1 MSQSAEEPKSLLRR
15 LMRRG
20 EDSPSSDAAP
30 LPTPAPDS
38 ESNPPPP
45 GTSPIRPNPP
55 ESGTP
60 PEPLLPNVRATQSA
74 QPVQNANPLEER
86 LRAELALEKLRQKTA
101 RVAAEFA
108 NGKINRA
115 QFVAMYAHYNEKRII
130 IERLL
135 ERNPDTQAWQ
145 SVANDGQ
152 TSFLREHYAAH
163 VLSYAIY
170 FHDVLTPLVAHGAPP
185 LPQDITFKILTAIRL
200 VRRSQRPLSAQRK
213 QIDEN
218 HWAVFMPAEFTTAI
232 AMFSLEPSSR
242 QVLLVQDLH
251 RDFERANRTLLTRGV
266 RAADHY
272 VYPHRALFE
281 GAP

>member
-15 LMRRG
+15 LIRRS

-30 LPTPAPDS
+30 SPIPAS
-38 ESNPPPP
+38 EPASPPPP
-45 GTSPIRPNPP
+45 GTSPIRPSPP
-55 ESGTP
+55 DDGTP
-60 PEPLLPNVRATQSA
+60 PEPLLPNVRATQPA
-74 QPVQNANPLEER
+74 QPVQNPRPLEER

-108 NGKINRA
+108 NGKLNRA

-185 LPQDITFKILTAIRL
+185 LPHDITVKILTAIRL

-218 HWAVFMPAEFTTAI
+218 HWAVFVPGEFTTAI

-242 QVLLVQDLH
+242 QVLLAQDLH
-251 RDFERANRTLLTRGV
+251 RDFERANRSLLARGV
-266 RAADHY
+266 RAAEHY

-281 GAP
+281 GTA